1 MNGSEG
7 LERLKPG
14 GAPGRSVRQHWRWL
28 RTLFRLPAWPLLARM
43 GAFSKRSRGFWPWRS
58 CVCFNGADLERFPA
72 VLPEL
77 PSRTQLRIRPA
88 TLASV
93 QSAFSTGTLRVI
105 CRFTWMNNVTQ
116 SARGLAQSKTLREVR
131 ERSDCATR
139 HGVRQSSG
147 ALGVNIGHPRKAAD
161 DCRTP
166 RGVVQSDRGGASPGT
181 DHGYGLRLRGDAPAL
196 KRGCNPD

>member
-105 CRFTWMNNVTQ
+105 CRFTWMNNVNPARMSSRCRSGNRWPHSRCIADTNRLLSQ
-116 SARGLAQSKTLREVR
+116 SPTIPSSPSG
-131 ERSDCATR
+131 ER
-139 HGVRQSSG
+139 
-147 ALGVNIGHPRKAAD
+147 KE
-161 DCRTP
+161 
-166 RGVVQSDRGGASPGT
+166 
-181 DHGYGLRLRGDAPAL
+181 
-196 KRGCNPD
+196 

>member
-93 QSAFSTGTLRVI
+93 QSAFSTGTLRALW
-105 CRFTWMNNVTQ
+105 RFWGNV
-116 SARGLAQSKTLREVR
+116 
-131 ERSDCATR
+131 
-139 HGVRQSSG
+139 
-147 ALGVNIGHPRKAAD
+147 GHPRKAAD